1 VSENLDQ
8 TIRAGA
14 SNEGGFFRRIAAE
27 ISVMERDCDIE
38 ERIPVKLLHSVYRI
52 RRFRKEI
59 E

>member
-27 ISVMERDCDIE
+27 ISVM
-38 ERIPVKLLHSVYRI
+38 I
-52 RRFRKEI
+52 RPMGKGSMNVIATLKKGFL
-59 E
+59 